1 MKIQDDV
8 IARLRLLPEDRQAEV
23 LRFIERVEA
32 ESREA
37 PRTQGESCRLK
48 ASMLWIS
55 EHRTEFAGRWVS
67 LDGDRLVASGDD
79 AKTVFDAA
87 REAGVAVPFLEQ
99 VESEDEGAFLAG
111 WL

>member
-1 MKIQDDV
+1 MKIEDDV

-23 LRFIERVEA
+23 LRFIERVEV
-32 ESREA
+32 ESRDTS
-37 PRTQGESCRLK
+37 RTQRESCRLK

-55 EHRTEFAGRWVS
+55 QHRAEFAGRWVS
-67 LDGDRLVASGDD
+67 LDGDRLVASGED
-79 AKTVFDAA
+79 AKSVFDAA

-99 VESEDEGAFLAG
+99 VSEDEGAFMAG